1 MLVVSDC
8 HDLREHLLAIL
19 ERLGG
24 SATGVA
30 TVAEAIAH
38 AAEHPPEVVVLDVT
52 LIPDDDAG
60 WVESLRPRLGDP
72 IVVGALADAETTQT
86 AALMA
91 AGVDAVLGI
100 PLTEA
105 DVERLLGLR
114 RALTLESKAEQRR
127 HLRRMNAI
135 RQLALE
141 VLDLTESP
149 EQLGEALEVARR
161 LLDARGL
168 AVWLLA
174 EGENRLAALA
184 VVGVPDAFVRH
195 IEEQSIGRG
204 QALVEAVVRN
214 QHEPLRY
221 TGASSDARRLSDP
234 AVAEEAGIGLATIV
248 PVRHGSTIY
257 GLLSVYY
264 GDAADYEPLDR
275 PIGDVLAAALAAALA
290 TMRLRRKLAI
300 TEQLYRELVEG
311 MPMGVVLCDTEGTIH
326 LVNAAMSDLTG
337 RSAESLVGTP
347 LASLFL
353 NPAAIPWEAWRAVS
367 QTPSD
372 EVVLFFCGPGG
383 RRLTTACRARTLSLP
398 GEAGTA
404 PTTYVQVTVEDITVP
419 HRRLHELEL
428 LHDLSQLIAR
438 GGDADV
444 AFRLVA
450 ERLTGGLGYRRVVL
464 ATLTPDGEHLE
475 DRSQMGSIPDLALRW
490 PIDRGITGRALRE
503 NRSLLVHDV
512 RSDPDYI
519 EIDPAIRSELVA
531 VIRSAGRPVGVLNI
545 ETDISHPLD
554 DQDMALAEGIAVHL
568 GLLLDQMEFTQR
580 LELQART
587 DPATGIANRRVLL
600 EHLQS
605 LAGNPRV
612 STAALF
618 LIDMDKFKEVNDQ
631 YGHLVGDA
639 VLEQVVRRL
648 AGNLRPDDLL
658 ARYAGDELAVVLRN
672 VDLRAAL
679 EVADRLRRT
688 VADLPFEHGDA
699 LLPLTISVGIAMFP
713 HQGTTPDELLAA
725 ADQAMY
731 GAKLRGGNAVH
742 SDLTPT

>member
-1 MLVVSDC
+1 VLVVSDR

-24 SATGVA
+24 RATGVV

-38 AAEHPPEVVVLDVT
+38 AAEHPPDVVVLDAS
-52 LIPDDDAG
+52 LIPDNNAG
-60 WVESLRPRLGDP
+60 WVDSLRPRLGDP
-72 IVVGALADAETTQT
+72 IVVGALADSATPQT

-91 AGVDAVLGI
+91 VGVDAVL
-100 PLTEA
+100 PVTLMVA

-114 RALTLESKAEQRR
+114 RTLTMASKADQRR
-127 HLRRMNAI
+127 HLRRMAAI

-141 VLDLTESP
+141 VLDLAESP
-149 EQLGEALEVARR
+149 ERLGEALEVARR

-174 EGENRLAALA
+174 EGEDRLAALA
-184 VVGVPDAFVRH
+184 VAGVPDRFVRH
-195 IEEQSIGRG
+195 IEERSVGRG
-204 QALVEAVVRN
+204 REQVDAAVRN

-221 TGASSDARRLSDP
+221 PGEGSDARRLSDP
-234 AVAEEAGIGLATIV
+234 AIAEEAGIRLATIM
-248 PVRHGSTIY
+248 PIRDASTVY

-264 GDAADYEPLDR
+264 GDAADYDPLDR
-275 PIGDVLAAALAAALA
+275 SIGDVLAAALAAALA

-311 MPMGVVLCDTEGTIH
+311 MPIGVLLCDTEGTIH
-326 LVNAAMSDLTG
+326 LVNAAMSNLTG
-337 RSAESLVGTP
+337 RPAESLVGTP
-347 LASLFL
+347 LASLFVK
-353 NPAAIPWEAWRAVS
+353 PAAIPWEEWRAS
-367 QTPSD
+367 SEAPSD
-372 EVVLFFCGPGG
+372 EVVLFFYGPGG
-383 RRLTTACRARTLSLP
+383 RRLTTACRARRLSLP

-419 HRRLHELEL
+419 HRRLHELQL

-444 AFRLVA
+444 AFQLVA
-450 ERLTGGLGYRRVVL
+450 ERLTGSLGYRRVVL

-475 DRSQMGSIPDLALRW
+475 NRSKAGPPPDLTVRW

-545 ETDISHPLD
+545 ETDTSHPLD
-554 DQDMALAEGIAVHL
+554 DEDMALAEGIAVHL

-600 EHLQS
+600 EPLQS

-672 VDLRAAL
+672 VDLRAAV

-699 LLPLTISVGIAMFP
+699 LLPLTISVGVAMFP

-742 SDLTPT
+742 SDLTST